1 MGYKYSGRMDT
12 RGLVIAI
19 EEIGKECASTAATM
33 MAHTSLGT
41 APIAIFGNDEQKE
54 KYLPLLASGKILEH
68 LDSQNQKRV
77 AMLIR
82 KQKQ

>member
-1 MGYKYSGRMDT
+1 MDT

-41 APIAIFGNDEQKE
+41 APIAIFGNDEQKKNIYPYLHLV
-54 KYLPLLASGKILEH
+54 KYSEH
-68 LDSQNQKRV
+68 LDSQSLKQEV
-77 AMLIR
+77 MLVIR
-82 KQKQ
+82 KLEQ